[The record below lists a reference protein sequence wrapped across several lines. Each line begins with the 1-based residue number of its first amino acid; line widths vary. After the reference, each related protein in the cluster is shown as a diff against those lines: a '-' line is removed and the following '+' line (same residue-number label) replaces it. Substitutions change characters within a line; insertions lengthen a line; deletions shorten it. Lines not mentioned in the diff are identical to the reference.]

1 MYNILFDTAYLQLA
15 YLIAKTEPTLLP
27 ENADISPYVFV
38 PPNFYY
44 TFDRHDVHTAV
55 NKAFITLFE
64 KNGYSV
70 KLEQAQSYRNV
81 AGRIDA
87 VAENKSNICSF
98 EFDTGTHIKKKS
110 VEKVVNL
117 YQDLTQRK
125 NYYGFLCI
133 RGSST
138 FDKDAFT
145 ETIKRINAVK
155 PPKEINLYVIYLSN
169 NYITKYKNA
178 YMKCN
183 D

>member
-1 MYNILFDTAYLQLA
+1 MYDILFDTAYLQLA
-15 YLIAKTEPTLLP
+15 YLISKTDPTLLP
-27 ENADISPYVFV
+27 ETADVHPHVFV
-38 PPNFYY
+38 PKGFYY
-44 TFDRHDVHTAV
+44 TFPRHDVHTAV

-64 KNGYSV
+64 QNGYAV
-70 KLEQAQSYRNV
+70 KLEQAQSYKNV

-87 VAENKSNICSF
+87 VAENNSTVCSF

-110 VEKVVNL
+110 IEKIVNL

-155 PPKEINLYVIYLSN
+155 PPKEINLYVIYLSS
-169 NYITKYKNA
+169 NYITKYKRER
-178 YMKCN
+178 
-183 D
+183 